1 MTLHNKNL
9 NILIVEDNIGD
20 FILIE
25 DFLKE
30 EIGSPL
36 ITRTKTLTATNS
48 STLIFSTA
56 V

>member
-30 EIGSPL
+30 EIIFKSSDYGSIL
-36 ITRTKTLTATNS
+36 DITVYPHLTMTIN
-48 STLIFSTA
+48 
-56 V
+56 

>member
-36 ITRTKTLTATNS
+36 ITRTKTLTATKELLRS
-48 STLIFSTA
+48 PFHL
-56 V
+56 